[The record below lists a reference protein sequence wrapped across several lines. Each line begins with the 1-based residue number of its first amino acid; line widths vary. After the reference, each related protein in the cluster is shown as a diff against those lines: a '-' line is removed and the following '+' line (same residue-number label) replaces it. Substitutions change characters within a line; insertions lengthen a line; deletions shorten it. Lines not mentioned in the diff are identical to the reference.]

1 MNSSPYSYY
10 DSYYNMNVSPS
21 LGHFDHYNV
30 NDLEKQLPE
39 YRQCPYNDS
48 IIIPISQDADDDDDT
63 EVDEYDAADYEPDIE
78 NAIVRPTEN
87 RYANN
92 DYYNSLIS
100 YYMNMCNSDYTLLDF
115 DFLD

>member
-10 DSYYNMNVSPS
+10 DSYYNMNVSS
-21 LGHFDHYNV
+21 FGHFDHYNV

-39 YRQCPYNDS
+39 YRWYPYNDS
-48 IIIPISQDADDDDDT
+48 IIIPISQDA
-63 EVDEYDAADYEPDIE
+63 EDAALQDSAQPEDEPDIE

-100 YYMNMCNSDYTLLDF
+100 YYMNICNNAYTLLDF
-115 DFLD
+115 DFRD

>member
-1 MNSSPYSYY
+1 MNSSHYS
-10 DSYYNMNVSPS
+10 SS

-39 YRQCPYNDS
+39 YRWCPYNDS
-48 IIIPISQDADDDDDT
+48 IIIPISQDA
-63 EVDEYDAADYEPDIE
+63 EDAALQDSAQPEDDPDIE
-78 NAIVRPTEN
+78 NAIGQHHIDFAVTESPV
-87 RYANN
+87 YSTN

-115 DFLD
+115 DFRD

>member
-1 MNSSPYSYY
+1 MNYSPYSYY
-10 DSYYNMNVSPS
+10 DSYYNMNASSS

-39 YRQCPYNDS
+39 YRWCPYNDS
-48 IIIPISQDADDDDDT
+48 IIIPISQDA
-63 EVDEYDAADYEPDIE
+63 EDAALQDSAQPEDDPDIE
-78 NAIVRPTEN
+78 NAIVKPTEI

-100 YYMNMCNSDYTLLDF
+100 YYMNMRNSAYTLLYF
-115 DFLD
+115 DFRD